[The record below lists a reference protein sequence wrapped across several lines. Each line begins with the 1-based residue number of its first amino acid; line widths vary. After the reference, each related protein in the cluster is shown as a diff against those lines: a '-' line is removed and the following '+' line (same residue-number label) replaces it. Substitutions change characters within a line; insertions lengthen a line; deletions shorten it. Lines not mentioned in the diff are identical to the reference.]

1 MIKTKYAFDYFIKF
15 DSDIFDD
22 FANVIH
28 QQHMRSLDADN
39 TFATDLT
46 TFVLRLQ
53 DIDVIDADD
62 DVTVET
68 FSELFEPT
76 IKKNK
81 FNKRKSKND
90 FTRDDLII
98 QNSDALIFKPTR
110 NELVKNVFVSLITS
124 EKFNTYLLDLPF
136 DRLCDILKLVAE
148 EQTKQQKER
157 R

>member
-1 MIKTKYAFDYFIKF
+1 MIQTKHAFDYFIRF
-15 DSDIFDD
+15 DSDVFDD

-28 QQHMRSLDADN
+28 QQHMRSLKIDN

-46 TFVLRLQ
+46 TFVIRLQ
-53 DIDVIDADD
+53 DVGVIDTDD

-68 FSELFEPT
+68 FSELFAPT
-76 IKKNK
+76 IQQKKSNK
-81 FNKRKSKND
+81 KKSNKD

-98 QNSDALIFKPTR
+98 QNSDALLFKPEKRET
-110 NELVKNVFVSLITS
+110 VKKVFVSLITS

-136 DRLCDILKLVAE
+136 DRLCDVLKLVAE
-148 EQTKQQKER
+148 EQRKQQKER